1 MTELEYKI
9 LSAISLAGTAQ
20 WSAVVNMFLVDH
32 PPVTIDAILHV
43 MLDRKWICRTV
54 GSSEPPLCYIRLD
67 SDGILA
73 LQKESEVA
81 ADMRRQN
88 AKQEKQQR
96 FENNIAVAN
105 LLVPFITFILG
116 ILTERFGIIEAL
128 IELLK

>member
-1 MTELEYKI
+1 MTELEHKI
-9 LSAISLAGTAQ
+9 LTAISLTGTTQ
-20 WSAVVNMFLVDH
+20 WSAVVNMFAAEH
-32 PPVTIDAILHV
+32 SPVMLDAILHV
-43 MLDRKWICRTV
+43 MLDRKWICRTG
-54 GSSEPPLCYIRLD
+54 GSSEPPLCYIRLG

-105 LLVPFITFILG
+105 LCRSQHLQLSLRGPS
-116 ILTERFGIIEAL
+116 ESRRFV
-128 IELLK
+128 

>member
-9 LSAISLAGTAQ
+9 LSAISLAGNAQ
-20 WSAVVNMFLVDH
+20 WSAVVNMFAADH
-32 PPVTIDAILHV
+32 SPITLDGILHV
-43 MLDRKWICRTV
+43 MLDRKWICRTG
-54 GSSEPPLCYIRLD
+54 GSSEPPLCYICLD
-67 SDGILA
+67 SAGLLA

-88 AKQEKQQR
+88 AKQEKQKR

-116 ILTERFGIIEAL
+116 IITERFGIIEAM